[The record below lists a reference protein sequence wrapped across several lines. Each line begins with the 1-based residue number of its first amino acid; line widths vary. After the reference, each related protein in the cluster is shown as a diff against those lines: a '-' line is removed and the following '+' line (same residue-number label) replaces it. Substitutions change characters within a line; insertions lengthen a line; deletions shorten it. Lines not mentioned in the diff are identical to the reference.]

1 MTEEKLK
8 ITRAN
13 NLKLY
18 NINKDSA
25 LIFCISALLI
35 LSVHYDIIKL
45 KKTTTPPLMKG
56 WLL

>member
-25 LIFCISALLI
+25 LIFLYQCTIDFISAL
-35 LSVHYDIIKL
+35 
-45 KKTTTPPLMKG
+45 
-56 WLL
+56 